1 MPTFDF
7 GGTATG
13 APIALLT
20 PQQQSSL
27 AAGIRSHVPA
37 AEQELVRLFADR
49 VMFMALARTRDRE
62 AARDVAQEVMLAV
75 FRAVR
80 AGQLHESERLAAFVY
95 GIARNLINNHLR
107 TRTRLKEDPLDAAL
121 PLAQPPDTA
130 DAEERLGLV
139 RRALRTLDLTDRTI
153 LLLTLVEGLKPGEIA
168 LRLGLT
174 SEVVRTRKSR
184 ALKRTTECVKN
195 LSRT

>member
-7 GGTATG
+7 GGTAAG

-27 AAGIRSHVPA
+27 AEGLRSRVPA

-62 AARDVAQEVMLAV
+62 AARDVAQDVMLAV

-80 AGQLHESERLAAFVY
+80 DGQLHESERLAAFVY
-95 GIARNLINNHLR
+95 GIARNLINNYLR

-121 PLAQPPDTA
+121 PLSPQADTA
-130 DAEERLGLV
+130 ETEERLGLV

-174 SEVVRTRKSR
+174 PEVVRTRKSR
-184 ALKRTTECVKN
+184 ALKRTTERVKN